1 MSRRQ
6 SRVSVDSRQND
17 TLLEFENFKKKFLL
31 ANKHIT
37 KLNSTLSVRIEE
49 LNEQISTLYVENLR
63 LRASEIALASQLKRE
78 RERSR
83 KIITDAEAAT
93 HSLIKHL
100 GHIRKSFNAPHGRES
115 GSDEQLPPLP
125 RAKRPVLDPNA
136 TPLPN
141 RIARA
146 PTVPGIFE
154 DDEVNVSSPEDPDA
168 DVDDGEKSPTRV
180 RHRTTKSRSVDS
192 RIPTRVSP
200 TPAEQTVE
208 IDFEDQLDR
217 IGKRKP
223 TRRRSG
229 LLTSMSITT
238 VIPSGISTE
247 VIHPRPPSPAFGSP
261 LRREAGLAEEE
272 EEAIVEN
279 GEEQE
284 VEVILQSAARRER
297 KERRRERESASSD
310 RTRERKRPRDLDE
323 PPPLVGGSKFKLKD
337 VTNSQ
342 PREFVPDRGAQLL
355 INTGAKVFIQPAAD
369 ALAHATVLEPS
380 AATAGARAR
389 GRADWGPGS
398 ATGMKRKKSRVH
410 VLPDDEEE
418 SEGTQADAE
427 YGGRTGT
434 GWISAEGRRRSVH
447 SGSSLRRLEGDD
459 FRRHSMA
466 V

>member
-1 MSRRQ
+1 
-6 SRVSVDSRQND
+6 
-17 TLLEFENFKKKFLL
+17 
-31 ANKHIT
+31 
-37 KLNSTLSVRIEE
+37 
-49 LNEQISTLYVENLR
+49 
-63 LRASEIALASQLKRE
+63 
-78 RERSR
+78 
-83 KIITDAEAAT
+83 
-93 HSLIKHL
+93 
-100 GHIRKSFNAPHGRES
+100 
-115 GSDEQLPPLP
+115 
-125 RAKRPVLDPNA
+125 
-136 TPLPN
+136 
-141 RIARA
+141 
-146 PTVPGIFE
+146 
-154 DDEVNVSSPEDPDA
+154 
-168 DVDDGEKSPTRV
+168 
-180 RHRTTKSRSVDS
+180 
-192 RIPTRVSP
+192 
-200 TPAEQTVE
+200 
-208 IDFEDQLDR
+208 
-217 IGKRKP
+217 
-223 TRRRSG
+223 
-229 LLTSMSITT
+229 MSITT

-342 PREFVPDRGAQLL
+342 VSHPTSSL
-355 INTGAKVFIQPAAD
+355 AD
-369 ALAHATVLEPS
+369 ADADLQRQHTPDDDVPLALGSSRASSSLIAARNFLSTPAPKSSSSLQQTHLLTPRSSSPLPQPPAPVPEAEPTGGRERRTRKSVNYAEPKLNTKMRKPDPPPSVTATKRSSITSSDSDPS
-380 AATAGARAR
+380 RRASPETEASHPPSGHDAGTTSQ
-389 GRADWGPGS
+389 S

>member
-1 MSRRQ
+1 M
-6 SRVSVDSRQND
+6 
-17 TLLEFENFKKKFLL
+17 
-31 ANKHIT
+31 
-37 KLNSTLSVRIEE
+37 
-49 LNEQISTLYVENLR
+49 
-63 LRASEIALASQLKRE
+63 
-78 RERSR
+78 
-83 KIITDAEAAT
+83 
-93 HSLIKHL
+93 
-100 GHIRKSFNAPHGRES
+100 
-115 GSDEQLPPLP
+115 
-125 RAKRPVLDPNA
+125 
-136 TPLPN
+136 
-141 RIARA
+141 
-146 PTVPGIFE
+146 
-154 DDEVNVSSPEDPDA
+154 SSPEGPDA

-342 PREFVPDRGAQLL
+342 VSHPTSSL
-355 INTGAKVFIQPAAD
+355 AD
-369 ALAHATVLEPS
+369 AGKWST
-380 AATAGARAR
+380 
-389 GRADWGPGS
+389 
-398 ATGMKRKKSRVH
+398 
-410 VLPDDEEE
+410 
-418 SEGTQADAE
+418 
-427 YGGRTGT
+427 
-434 GWISAEGRRRSVH
+434 
-447 SGSSLRRLEGDD
+447 
-459 FRRHSMA
+459 
-466 V
+466 